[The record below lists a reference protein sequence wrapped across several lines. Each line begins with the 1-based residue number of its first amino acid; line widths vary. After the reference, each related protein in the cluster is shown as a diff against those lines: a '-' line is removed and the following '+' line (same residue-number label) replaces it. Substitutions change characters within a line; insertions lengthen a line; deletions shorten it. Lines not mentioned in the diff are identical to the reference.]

1 MKKRYATC
9 RQSEWK
15 MQSSMKHAQKYQ
27 SMTNEELAYAL
38 INGPWAELPVFS
50 EFSDLLEVVVDRLKG
65 GE

>member
-1 MKKRYATC
+1 
-9 RQSEWK
+9 
-15 MQSSMKHAQKYQ
+15 MKHAQKYQ